1 MKFINKKKDYNAIPE
16 HNNNAKPINQA
27 VGKKSSEDRLSTI
40 AEVKSF
46 DDLKTIES
54 GLGE

>member
-1 MKFINKKKDYNAIPE
+1 MKKKQDYNAIPE

-46 DDLKTIES
+46 DDLKIIES